1 MNSFVKE
8 FKDFAIKG
16 NALELA
22 VGVIIGGAFGKIIS
36 SLVSDILIP
45 PVGLLLGGLN
55 LKDYSF
61 VLKEAVIASDGQVLS
76 LPLALNIGLF
86 LQNIL
91 DFLLIAFS
99 IFLLVKFWSK
109 LKRQIGLEAAE
120 KKIAAPSKEEL
131 LLSEI
136 RDLLKEKTEKNNQ

>member
-36 SLVSDILIP
+36 SLVSDILMP

-76 LPLALNIGLF
+76 LPLTLNIGLF

-120 KKIAAPSKEEL
+120 KKTTTPSKEEL

>member
-36 SLVSDILIP
+36 SLVSDILMP

-86 LQNIL
+86 L
-91 DFLLIAFS
+91 
-99 IFLLVKFWSK
+99 
-109 LKRQIGLEAAE
+109 
-120 KKIAAPSKEEL
+120 
-131 LLSEI
+131 
-136 RDLLKEKTEKNNQ
+136 

>member
-8 FKDFAIKG
+8 FKEFAIKG

-36 SLVSDILIP
+36 SLVSDILMP

-76 LPLALNIGLF
+76 LPLTLNIGLF

-120 KKIAAPSKEEL
+120 KKTTTPSKEEL